1 MIAVLNA
8 LKSSGAEIVD
18 IVAVV
23 EKGDGKER
31 VKNETGYEVK
41 TLVKV
46 DVKDGKVI
54 IEDSVI

>member
-8 LKSSGAEIVD
+8 LKSSGVEIAD

-23 EKGDGKER
+23 EKGEGKKR
-31 VKNETGYEVK
+31 IRKETGYEVK

-46 DVKDGKVI
+46 DVEAGKVVI
-54 IEDSVI
+54 KDSI